1 MSKLNLSNNYSIQFS
16 VYFSQNA
23 NFTEFNNSKSWVVL
37 SPIEKQI
44 KEKIER
50 IGTPLKD
57 WDIRINY
64 GIKTGFNDA
73 FIIDG
78 AKRKELIDEDPKSE
92 EIIRPLLRGR
102 DIKRYSY
109 EFADLYLLYIPW
121 HFPLHNNPNITGAS
135 SEADKEFEN
144 QYPAIYNHL
153 LKYKKELSNRNKAET
168 GIRYEWYALQRWGA
182 NYWEDFSKQKIMY
195 SEIVREPQFYLD
207 EKGEFYPEA
216 TTFIMSGK
224 NLEYLYNVLHTNVV
238 TYFFK
243 TFYAGGGL
251 GNEGFRYKKAFL
263 EKLPIPLNSKNID
276 INKDNANDIVCK
288 LYELNETEIEFLEN
302 QF

>member
-1 MSKLNLSNNYSIQFS
+1 M
-16 VYFSQNA
+16 
-23 NFTEFNNSKSWVVL
+23 TEFTNSESWVVL

-44 KEKIER
+44 KDKIER

-109 EFADLYLLYIPW
+109 EFADIYLLFIPW
-121 HFPLHNNPNITGAS
+121 HFPLHNDPTIKGAS
-135 SEADKEFEN
+135 LKAEQEFGI
-144 QYPAIYNHL
+144 QYPAVYKHL
-153 LKYKKELSNRNKAET
+153 LKYKTKLSNRNKTET

-182 NYWEDFSKQKIMY
+182 NYWEDFSKQKIAWNRIA
-195 SEIVREPQFYLD
+195 S
-207 EKGEFYPEA
+207 
-216 TTFIMSGK
+216 
-224 NLEYLYNVLHTNVV
+224 
-238 TYFFK
+238 
-243 TFYAGGGL
+243 
-251 GNEGFRYKKAFL
+251 
-263 EKLPIPLNSKNID
+263 EKLFSLVDEGIIIQDSMHFFTGNHLKFLCAILNSKLFSWFMYLIIGDTAGGNAGNSDNIRNLTIPKPNRELEIQIERLIKSEQYREID
-276 INKDNANDIVCK
+276 KVVYK
-288 LYELNETEIEFLEN
+288 LYDISEQEIAFIDA
-302 QF
+302 Q